1 MGSDIKE
8 DPKNT
13 FAWFFEAAYPT
24 SLQEAPPVLR
34 QYPKDF
40 CDQSRPHSSCP
51 ALHLCPHR
59 LVWEPKIWLL
69 PPGYQCQKLPLHTQ
83 VGGDLPWFEV
93 FYKLLNNVGDLLA
106 QNQVRPLFLSTPH
119 LHLPACPRLP
129 ECSCLHSQVSEA
141 EELLSALYL
150 HPVPGPEAS
159 LGLSLDRQEGKLKIT
174 THPSPLPPAPG
185 TNQLLSC
192 FIAPNSACLP
202 SIPENRNL
210 TELVV
215 AVASEN
221 IVGLYSSLLSER
233 RVLLTASKLST
244 LTACVHA
251 SCGLLYPMHWE
262 HILIP
267 TLPPHLL
274 DYCCAPMPYLI
285 GVHTSLIE
293 RVRDKGLEDV
303 VILNVDT
310 NTLESPFQD
319 VDTLPPDVVS
329 LLRLRLRKEA
339 LAAGDGV
346 SRLFLRAQ
354 AMLFGG
360 YRDALI
366 CSPGQPMKFK
376 EEVFVAQKPGPLQTF
391 RQSAIHLQLF
401 KQVYPGQ
408 GSRPRRKG
416 YPQVPGLAIN
426 LIVPPQFI
434 DERLEKLNSGEGFS
448 DLFEQEITS
457 NGLASGNLRSY
468 QLWADNLK
476 KGGGALLHSVKAKTQ
491 PAVRNMYRSAKIG
504 LKGVQNRLK
513 WKDNDLSLQRWGS
526 LRVPTPDNRSECL
539 QHRLPITHHFGQ
551 SRPLRPRHRR
561 SQSRP
566 EDEIPGREEQ
576 RESLSGLKEPWGQ
589 DDFDSNFL
597 SSGELDLLGEILDNL
612 SIGMSGPE
620 ESPGLHPS
628 HSLDSCHLDQSS
640 CFNLMLLEETSKE
653 QLLSPKVPT
662 AALLSEELE
671 EPRTSHT
678 SMETVAPQVPSSS
691 HQQLLVEEEFQ
702 EPQLLPSGTFAVPQS
717 SKVFVESEIPNIC
730 AEYRPP
736 SPVPVPQDIHRGV
749 PPRLREGVFIHPK
762 VAQLKKRF
770 EG

>member
-8 DPKNT
+8 DPKNI

-24 SLQEAPPVLR
+24 SLQEAPPILR
-34 QYPKDF
+34 QFPKDF
-40 CDQSRPHSSCP
+40 CDQELMQTVPKFCFPFDLERAGHTLAAQHFTFVLTDLAGSRRFGFCRLGTSAKSC
-51 ALHLCPHR
+51 LCI
-59 LVWEPKIWLL
+59 LS
-69 PPGYQCQKLPLHTQ
+69 
-83 VGGDLPWFEV
+83 DLPWFEV

-106 QNQVRPLFLSTPH
+106 QNQV
-119 LHLPACPRLP
+119 
-129 ECSCLHSQVSEA
+129 SEA
-141 EELLSALYL
+141 EELLSTLYL
-150 HPVPGPEAS
+150 HPVPEPEAS
-159 LGLSLDRQEGKLKIT
+159 LGLSLDLQEGKLKIT

-192 FIAPNSACLP
+192 FIAPNSGCLP

-391 RQSAIHLQLF
+391 RQNAIHLQLF
-401 KQVYPGQ
+401 K
-408 GSRPRRKG
+408 
-416 YPQVPGLAIN
+416 
-426 LIVPPQFI
+426 QFI
-434 DERLEKLNSGEGFS
+434 DERLEKLSSGEGFS

-491 PAVRNMYRSAKIG
+491 PAVRNMYQSAKIG

-513 WKDNDLSLQRWGS
+513 YKDSDPLLQRWGS
-526 LRVPTPDNRSECL
+526 LRVPTLENRSECL

-566 EDEIPGREEQ
+566 EDEVPGREEQ

-597 SSGELDLLGEILDNL
+597 GSGELDLLGEILDNL
-612 SIGMSGPE
+612 SIGMSGPG
-620 ESPGLHPS
+620 ESPGLYPS

-640 CFNLMLLEETSKE
+640 CFNLILLEEENSKE
-653 QLLSPKVPT
+653 QLLSPTVPT
-662 AALLSEELE
+662 AAPLSQGLE
-671 EPRTSHT
+671 EPKTSHP

-691 HQQLLVEEEFQ
+691 HQQLLVEEEELQ
-702 EPQLLPSGTFAVPQS
+702 EPQLPPCGTFAVPQS
-717 SKVFVESEIPNIC
+717 SQVFVEPEIPNIC

-736 SPVPVPQDIHRGV
+736 SPVPVPQDTPRV
-749 PPRLREGVFIHPK
+749 PPRLREGVSIQPR

>member
-1 MGSDIKE
+1 MGSGIKE
-8 DPKNT
+8 DPKRA

-24 SLQEAPPVLR
+24 SLQEAPPILR
-34 QYPKDF
+34 QFPKDF
-40 CDQSRPHSSCP
+40 CDQELMQTVPKFCFPFDLERAGHSLAAQHFTFVLTDLAGSRRFGFCRLGTSARSC
-51 ALHLCPHR
+51 LCI
-59 LVWEPKIWLL
+59 LS
-69 PPGYQCQKLPLHTQ
+69 
-83 VGGDLPWFEV
+83 DLPWFEV
-93 FYKLLNNVGDLLA
+93 FYKLLNSVGDLLA
-106 QNQVRPLFLSTPH
+106 QD
-119 LHLPACPRLP
+119 
-129 ECSCLHSQVSEA
+129 QVSEA
-141 EELLSALYL
+141 EELLSDLYL
-150 HPVPGPEAS
+150 HPVPGPEAP
-159 LGLSLDRQEGKLKIT
+159 LGLSLDPQEGKLRIT
-174 THPSPLPPAPG
+174 SHPSSLPPAPG

-192 FIAPNSACLP
+192 FIAPDSGRLP

-293 RVRDKGLEDV
+293 RVRDKALEDV

-319 VDTLPPDVVS
+319 VETLPPDVVS

-354 AMLFGG
+354 AVLFGG

-366 CSPGQPMKFK
+366 YSHGQPMKFS
-376 EEVFVAQKPGPLQTF
+376 EEAFLAQKPGPLQAF

-401 KQVYPGQ
+401 K
-408 GSRPRRKG
+408 
-416 YPQVPGLAIN
+416 
-426 LIVPPQFI
+426 QFI

-457 NGLASGNLRSY
+457 NGLASGSHRSY

-504 LKGVQNRLK
+504 LKEVQNRLRY
-513 WKDNDLSLQRWGS
+513 KDSDSLLQRGGS
-526 LRVPTPDNRSECL
+526 LRVPVPDNRSERL

-551 SRPLRPRHRR
+551 SRPLRPRR
-561 SQSRP
+561 SQSRL
-566 EDEIPGREEQ
+566 EDGEPGREEQ
-576 RESLSGLKEPWGQ
+576 REPLSGAKEPWGLE
-589 DDFDSNFL
+589 DLDSNFL
-597 SSGELDLLGEILDNL
+597 GSGELDLLGEILDNL
-612 SIGMSGPE
+612 SIGMSGPG

-628 HSLDSCHLDQSS
+628 HSLDSCHLGQGS
-640 CFNLMLLEETSKE
+640 CFNLIHLEEEPSKE
-653 QLLSPKVPT
+653 QLLYTTVPA
-662 AALLSEELE
+662 AALPNQGSEEL
-671 EPRTSHT
+671 RASQTSG
-678 SMETVAPQVPSSS
+678 ETGGPQVPSPS
-691 HQQLLVEEEFQ
+691 HRPFLAKEEILESKSLLSET
-702 EPQLLPSGTFAVPQS
+702 LDVPQS
-717 SKVFVESEIPNIC
+717 SQVS
-730 AEYRPP
+730 AEPETPTIHAECRAP
-736 SPVPVPQDIHRGV
+736 SPVHIPQNTDKGV
-749 PPRLREGVFIHPK
+749 PPGLRERVSIQPR
-762 VAQLKKRF
+762 VAQLKKQF

>member
-8 DPKNT
+8 DPKNI

-24 SLQEAPPVLR
+24 SLQEAPPILR
-34 QYPKDF
+34 QFPKDF
-40 CDQSRPHSSCP
+40 CDQELMQTVPKFCFPFDLERAGHTLAAQHFTFVLTDLAGSRRFGFCRLGTSAKSC
-51 ALHLCPHR
+51 LCI
-59 LVWEPKIWLL
+59 LS
-69 PPGYQCQKLPLHTQ
+69 
-83 VGGDLPWFEV
+83 DLPWFEV

-106 QNQVRPLFLSTPH
+106 QNQV
-119 LHLPACPRLP
+119 
-129 ECSCLHSQVSEA
+129 SEA
-141 EELLSALYL
+141 EELLSTLYL
-150 HPVPGPEAS
+150 HPVPEPEAS
-159 LGLSLDRQEGKLKIT
+159 LGLSLDLQEGKLKIT

-192 FIAPNSACLP
+192 FIAPNSGCLP

-391 RQSAIHLQLF
+391 RQNAIHLQLF
-401 KQVYPGQ
+401 K
-408 GSRPRRKG
+408 
-416 YPQVPGLAIN
+416 
-426 LIVPPQFI
+426 QFI
-434 DERLEKLNSGEGFS
+434 DERLEKLSSGEGFS

-476 KGGGALLHSVKAKTQ
+476 VRKVPPGSQLCSVFLKSPCPLPPPLPAMSLSYIHLQKGGGALLHSVKAKTQ
-491 PAVRNMYRSAKIG
+491 PAVRNMYQSAKIG

-513 WKDNDLSLQRWGS
+513 YKDSDPLLQRWGS
-526 LRVPTPDNRSECL
+526 LRVPTLENRSECL

-566 EDEIPGREEQ
+566 EDEVPGREEQ

-597 SSGELDLLGEILDNL
+597 GSGELDLLGEILDNL
-612 SIGMSGPE
+612 SIGMSGPG
-620 ESPGLHPS
+620 ESPGLYPS

-640 CFNLMLLEETSKE
+640 CFNLILLEEENSKE
-653 QLLSPKVPT
+653 QLLSPTVPT
-662 AALLSEELE
+662 AAPLSQGLE
-671 EPRTSHT
+671 EPKTSHP

-691 HQQLLVEEEFQ
+691 HQQLLVEEEELQ
-702 EPQLLPSGTFAVPQS
+702 EPQLPPCGTFAVPQS
-717 SKVFVESEIPNIC
+717 SQVFVEPEIPNIC

-736 SPVPVPQDIHRGV
+736 SPVPVPQDTPRV
-749 PPRLREGVFIHPK
+749 PPRLREGVSIQPR